1 MPGARGRAGVT
12 GKKRPRSVYCSP
24 EERDAIGARAA
35 AAGMTVSSFVL
46 ARGLA
51 SGGVG
56 EAAAGLTAAERAEL
70 HEGVRRLIGFA
81 GMVRDAAAVDG
92 AREETAVGEEGA

>member
-1 MPGARGRAGVT
+1 MT
-12 GKKRPRSVYCSP
+12 GNKRPRSVYCSP

-46 ARGLA
+46 ERGLA
-51 SGGVG
+51 GGG
-56 EAAAGLTAAERAEL
+56 AGGAAAGLTAEERAEL

-81 GMVRDAAAVDG
+81 GMVRDAAAEDG
-92 AREETAVGEEGA
+92 APEETAAGKARA